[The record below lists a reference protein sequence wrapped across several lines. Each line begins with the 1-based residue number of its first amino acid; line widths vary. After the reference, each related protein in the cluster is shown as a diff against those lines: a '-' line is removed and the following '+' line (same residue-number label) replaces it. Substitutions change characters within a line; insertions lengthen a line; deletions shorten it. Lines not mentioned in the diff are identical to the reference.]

1 MKRIATVLLVLSVAI
16 GLPCLGADEAPD
28 AKVNSQTSVIEIA
41 DPVWAVDNYDILYVV
56 APGER
61 SRSSAVT
68 THAADDLRPRM
79 AIAPGGD
86 AYVVW
91 RRDVATPQV
100 LIRRHNHTDDTWSAE
115 SVLSDAD
122 LPGRDPEIVH
132 DGSDPWVAF
141 TEESSTET
149 RIKVGAI
156 QDEPDPFG
164 VIAEIASTDHDGE
177 IELGLNA
184 AEGHLWVTW
193 TDSDLD
199 VAWAEYDYS
208 SATWSS
214 VDYESYADD
223 STKQARERIRN
234 TVLGN

>member
-1 MKRIATVLLVLSVAI
+1 MKRITTVFMVLSVAL
-16 GLPCLGADEAPD
+16 GVPCLGADESPD
-28 AKVNSQTSVIEIA
+28 ARVNPQTAVIEIA

-61 SRSSAVT
+61 SRSTAVT
-68 THAADDLRPRM
+68 THPADDLRPRM
-79 AIAPGGD
+79 AIAPDGD

-115 SVLSDAD
+115 SVLSGAD

-141 TEESSTET
+141 AEESPLET

-156 QDEPDPFG
+156 QDGPDPFG
-164 VIAEIASTDHDGE
+164 VLAEIASTDHDGD

-184 AEGHLWVTW
+184 TSGHLWVTW

-199 VAWAEYDYS
+199 VAWAEYDYN
-208 SATWSS
+208 SAIWSS

-223 STKQARERIRN
+223 STKHARERIRN